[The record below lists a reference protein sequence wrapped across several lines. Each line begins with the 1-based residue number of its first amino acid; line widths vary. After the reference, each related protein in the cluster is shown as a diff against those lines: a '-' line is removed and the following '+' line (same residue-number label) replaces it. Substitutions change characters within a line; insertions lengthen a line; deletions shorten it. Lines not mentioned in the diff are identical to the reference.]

1 MNTRATLRRR
11 RTRWAVP
18 GLLLTFAATLG
29 CRDARAEACPAY
41 VRHTPGGDY
50 TNADDR
56 EGLEVVE
63 RFHFT
68 LPVETL
74 AHGISGSLGDDL
86 GYTLEHFPNHHKA
99 LAALAKLG
107 LRDKTP
113 QPSGAKYSITC
124 YFDRAIRF
132 VPGDAKVR
140 QVYGAYLLAS
150 GQTDLAL
157 IQLEEA
163 ARLDPNNP
171 TTNYNLGLMYV
182 KKKDYA
188 RARAYA
194 RKAYALDFPLAG
206 LKNKLIA
213 AGQWTAGDESP

>member
-1 MNTRATLRRR
+1 MNRHHGFLFPVWAPLLSLVTL
-11 RTRWAVP
+11 VSSP
-18 GLLLTFAATLG
+18 AAHAG
-29 CRDARAEACPAY
+29 AGACPAY
-41 VRHTPGGDY
+41 VRHSPGGDY

-68 LPVETL
+68 APVETL
-74 AHGISGSLGDDL
+74 AHGVSGSLGDDIS
-86 GYTLEHFPNHHKA
+86 YTLEHFPNHHKA

-107 LRDKTP
+107 LREKTV
-113 QPSGAKYSITC
+113 QPAGAKYTITC

-140 QVYGAYLLAS
+140 QVYGAYLLAG
-150 GQTDLAL
+150 GQTEQAL
-157 IQLEEA
+157 EQLEEA
-163 ARLDPNNP
+163 AKLDPNNP
-171 TTNYNLGLMYV
+171 TTNYNLGLMYI

-188 RARAYA
+188 RARAFA
-194 RKAYALDFPLAG
+194 RKAYALDFPLTG

-213 AGQWTAGDESP
+213 AGQWSAGDEAR

>member
-1 MNTRATLRRR
+1 MTALTFPTRSRM
-11 RTRWAVP
+11 RWAVLS
-18 GLLLTFAATLG
+18 LLLTTTMRGAM
-29 CRDARAEACPAY
+29 ARAEVCPAY

-50 TNADDR
+50 TDPNDR
-56 EGLEVVE
+56 EGLDIVE

-113 QPSGAKYSITC
+113 QPGGAKYSINC

-132 VPGDAKVR
+132 APRDAKVR

-150 GQTDLAL
+150 GEPDLAL
-157 IQLEEA
+157 TQLEEA

-188 RARAYA
+188 RARGYA
-194 RKAYALDFPLAG
+194 RKAYALDFPLTG

-213 AGQWTAGDESP
+213 AGQWTAGDETQ

>member
-1 MNTRATLRRR
+1 MITRTFPRRW
-11 RTRWAVP
+11 RTRRAALV
-18 GLLLTFAATLG
+18 LLFLFAAVSR
-29 CRDARAEACPAY
+29 CPRAHAGACPAY

-56 EGLEVVE
+56 EGLEIVE

-113 QPSGAKYSITC
+113 QPAGAKYAITC

-132 VPGDAKVR
+132 VPQDAKVR
-140 QVYGAYLLAS
+140 QVYGAYLLSS
-150 GQTDLAL
+150 GQADLAL

-194 RKAYALDFPLAG
+194 RKAYALDFPLPG

-213 AGQWTAGDESP
+213 AGQWTRGGESP

>member
-1 MNTRATLRRR
+1 MMHRLIP
-11 RTRWAVP
+11 VP
-18 GLLLTFAATLG
+18 ALLLSLAPLVACPAAQADT
-29 CRDARAEACPAY
+29 CPAY
-41 VRHTPGGDY
+41 VRHNPGGDY

-68 LPVETL
+68 APVETL
-74 AHGISGSLGDDL
+74 THGVSGSLGDDI

-107 LRDKTP
+107 LREKSV
-113 QPSGAKYSITC
+113 QPVGAKYTITC

-132 VPGDAKVR
+132 TPGDAKVR
-140 QVYGAYLLAS
+140 QVYGAYLLAG
-150 GQTDLAL
+150 GQSEQALA
-157 IQLEEA
+157 QLEEA
-163 ARLDPNNP
+163 AKLDPNNP

-188 RARAYA
+188 RARAFA
-194 RKAYALDFPLAG
+194 RKAYALDFPLNG

-213 AGQWTAGDESP
+213 AGQWSAGDEAR